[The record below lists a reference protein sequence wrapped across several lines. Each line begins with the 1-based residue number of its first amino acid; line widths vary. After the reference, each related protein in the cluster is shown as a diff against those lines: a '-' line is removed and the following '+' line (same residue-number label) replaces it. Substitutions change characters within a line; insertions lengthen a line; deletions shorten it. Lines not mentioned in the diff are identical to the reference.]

1 MAKALR
7 TRGSAA
13 GGMMMMTIDRGD
25 GRRKTDLQAI
35 KALVGAIRALA
46 EAERGPSSWMRL
58 LLAGSHNRDQIAD
71 ADAVLLEAIDDMCD
85 AYDVDDIEHALD
97 YVACLAL
104 HLRQALRHYYGLHAT
119 RAKPD
124 ADESVS
130 A

>member
-1 MAKALR
+1 
-7 TRGSAA
+7 
-13 GGMMMMTIDRGD
+13 MMMTMIDRGD

-58 LLAGSHNRDQIAD
+58 LLGGSHNRDQIAD
-71 ADAVLLEAIDDMCD
+71 ANAVLLEAIDDMCD
-85 AYDVDDIEHALD
+85 AYDVDDIERALD
-97 YVACLAL
+97 YVARLAL
-104 HLRQALRHYYGLHAT
+104 HLRQALRNYHGLHAT